1 MGWGLHL
8 QHVTDLSG
16 KETMVRVTG
25 TFLIG
30 RKHVVYGI
38 LIYGC
43 VTPLQFAF
51 PGLPVLSHFL
61 NLQAA

>member
-1 MGWGLHL
+1 
-8 QHVTDLSG
+8 
-16 KETMVRVTG
+16 MVRVTG